1 MHTDARTLEDKALI
15 QGDICIVGAGAA
27 GIAMAL
33 DWLGRKERVIVL
45 EGGGFEYEPEIQ
57 QLYDGP
63 ATGQRYY
70 PLMSTR
76 LHFFGG
82 TTGHWSGLCTPFDG
96 VDFEARDWVPESGWP
111 ISREDLDPYYAQA
124 HPPLKLGPYEY
135 GLEYWQQQIPNL
147 NPFPLDPQVFWNK
160 MWQYSPAR
168 YGALYRDALVGA
180 RNIHLVT
187 YANVVDIRLNDSLS
201 GVRELTA
208 KNHAGKA
215 LRVRAKKYVLA
226 CGTIQNARLLLA
238 SNSQLPA
245 GVGNGH
251 DLVGRYF
258 MEHLEIESGELWL
271 FEPFATDLYFQ
282 RYGQT
287 LSNAEIAFTA
297 EAQGRNRMLNGTISL
312 FPLPMGKYQKP
323 RMEVWQNKDPRIS
336 KDSVTADW
344 AEAREKSKTETGAIE
359 RAFQLNTRLEQA
371 PNPSSRVTLGP
382 EKDALGMPRAQLHWA
397 LSPLDKRSM
406 RTMYQLLGKEFGRL
420 GLGRV
425 KLREFLRDERDDTFP
440 EYTNGGWHHMGTT
453 RMHPDPKKGVVNAN
467 CRVHGLHNLYV
478 AGAACFPTGGA
489 ANPTL
494 TLTALSLRL
503 SDHLKKGL

>member
-15 QGDICIVGAGAA
+15 QGDVCIVGAGAA

-33 DWLGRKERVIVL
+33 DWMGRRERVIVL

-57 QLYDGP
+57 QLYDGKT
-63 ATGQRYY
+63 TGQRYY

-96 VDFEARDWVPESGWP
+96 IDFTERDWVPESGWP
-111 ISREDLDPYYAQA
+111 ISMKDLDPYYAAAQQT
-124 HPPLKLGPYEY
+124 LKLGPYEY
-135 GLEYWQQQIPNL
+135 DLGYWEKEIPNL
-147 NPFPLDPQVFWNK
+147 TPFPLDPEVFWNK

-168 YGALYRDALVGA
+168 YGDLYRDAIVSA
-180 RNIHLVT
+180 RNIHLYT
-187 YANVVDIRLNDSLS
+187 YANVTDIRLTESHT
-201 GVRELTA
+201 GVRELTV
-208 KNHAGKA
+208 KNHAGKSC
-215 LRVRAKKYVLA
+215 RVRAKKYVLA

-238 SNSQLPA
+238 SNSQLSG
-245 GVGNGH
+245 GVGNH
-251 DLVGRYF
+251 YDLVGRYF
-258 MEHLEIESGELWL
+258 MEHLEVASAELW
-271 FEPFATDLYFQ
+271 FFKPFATDLYFQ
-282 RYGQT
+282 RFGQT
-287 LSNAEIAFTA
+287 LSNAEIAFTGQ
-297 EAQGRNRMLNGTISL
+297 AQARHRMLNGTISL

-323 RMEVWQNKDPRIS
+323 RMEIWQSKDPRIS
-336 KDSVTADW
+336 KDSVSADW
-344 AEAREKSKTETGAIE
+344 AEAREKAKTETGAIE

-371 PNPSSRVTLGP
+371 PNPYSRVTLAP

-397 LSPLDKRSM
+397 LSPLDKYSM
-406 RTMYQLLGKEFGRL
+406 RTLYQLLGNEFGRL

-425 KLREFLRDERDDTFP
+425 KLQPFLRDEHDDTFP
-440 EYTNGGWHHMGTT
+440 DTTNGGWHHMGTT
-453 RMHPDPKKGVVNAN
+453 RMHENPKKGVVNAD
-467 CRVHGLHNLYV
+467 CQVHGLHNLYV

-503 SDHLKKGL
+503 SDHLKKGF